1 MKDRVKSFTTN
12 STNIKW
18 TARKCPTKAAMARAF
33 YRFVPTPTNKDQVEC
48 DLCQLKLSDWQNFK
62 GNPITRHSGLNP
74 SCPISKLG
82 TLVLME
88 QHSNTHHKDE
98 AGVDSASFTHAEVVD
113 ACCSTFPGNI
123 PEELKTSLAFTGF
136 VYLQT
141 SPQCNTPLYGC
152 ISCNSQ
158 GECGSL
164 THKPKCAVSSMM
176 KSLTLKSQK
185 SNVGEHKAQ
194 AKPPAKEEIKEPK
207 PDSSSRL
214 LATANGTTNKAVKE
228 DSVIASSNNVNN
240 DQSKPSESTKLQKP
254 QGEHSGRPPF
264 MTMEPFPAPKPKSLN
279 PVDVGI
285 ALQAHR
291 SEVKLWFDRQ
301 LLHCFNQKET
311 PLSSDMI
318 SNLMKYTLKQTD
330 VSIMKL
336 NNLMTCYYEV
346 KFEKPINHCAK

>member
-1 MKDRVKSFTTN
+1 MKDRVKSFNTN

-33 YRFVPTPTNKDQVEC
+33 YRFVPTLTNNDQVEC
-48 DLCQLKLSDWQNFK
+48 DLCQLKLSGWQNFK

-74 SCPISKLG
+74 NCPISKLG
-82 TLVLME
+82 TLVMTE
-88 QHSNTHHKDE
+88 QQSYSHPKDE
-98 AGVDSASFTHAEVVD
+98 AGVDSASFTHAEVLD
-113 ACCSTFPGNI
+113 ACSSTFPGNI
-123 PEELKTSLAFTGF
+123 PEELKTSLASIGF

-158 GECGSL
+158 SECGSL
-164 THKPKCAVSSMM
+164 THKPKCAVSRMM

-207 PDSSSRL
+207 PESSSRL
-214 LATANGTTNKAVKE
+214 LATANETTNKTVKE
-228 DSVIASSNNVNN
+228 DSASSNNVNN
-240 DQSKPSESTKLQKP
+240 DQSKSPESTKFQKP
-254 QGEHSGRPPF
+254 RGECSGRPSF

-279 PVDVGI
+279 PVDLGI

-301 LLHCFNQKET
+301 LLHCFNQKENS
-311 PLSSDMI
+311 LSSDMI

-346 KFEKPINHCAK
+346 KFEKPTNQCAK